1 MRWATFQTSNITTPL
16 VGLLRDGALYA
27 LPPPETLIDVIAG
40 GDAGQAAA
48 AQRAIR
54 DPFHVAELGDAE
66 LLAPIPRPPSVRDF
80 MAFENH
86 YVTSM
91 AALGVPTHPL
101 YYQQPVFYFSNPAA
115 IQGPTEDVR
124 MAPGSTAFD
133 YELEVAAVI
142 GRPGSNISPAE
153 AQDHIAGY
161 TILSDWSA
169 RDVQEAEMS
178 FQIGPAK
185 GKDTATSLGPYLVS
199 KDELAPY
206 ATERGFDL
214 AMTASVNGVPYS
226 SGNWSS
232 LYWSFADLIAYASRG
247 TTLVPGDVVGAGTVG
262 TGCII
267 ELSRVHG
274 AERYPYLVENDVV
287 ELTIAELGSITA
299 TVTAAQEL
307 IPLSRTTGRA
317 DGR

>member
-1 MRWATFQTSNITTPL
+1 MRWVTFQKPNSASPL
-16 VGLLRDGALYA
+16 VGLVRDGTIYA
-27 LPPPETLIDVIAG
+27 LPPTETLVDVIVG
-40 GDAGQAAA
+40 GDDGQAAA
-48 AQRAIR
+48 AERAIR
-54 DPFHVAELGDAE
+54 EPFEVAELDDVR

-115 IQGPTEDVR
+115 IQGPNDDVR
-124 MAPGSTAFD
+124 IAPGSSAFD

-142 GRPGSNISPAE
+142 GRPGSNISPDEAE
-153 AQDHIAGY
+153 NHIAGY

-185 GKDTATSLGPYLVS
+185 GKDTATSLGPCLVS
-199 KDELAPY
+199 KDELAPF
-206 ATERGFDL
+206 AVARGFDL
-214 AMTASVNGVPYS
+214 PMSASVNGKQYS

-232 LYWSFADLIAYASRG
+232 IYWSFADLIAYASRG
-247 TTLVPGDVVGAGTVG
+247 TTLVAGDVIGAGTVG

-267 ELSRVHG
+267 ELARVHG
-274 AERYPYLVENDVV
+274 AEHYPYLAEGDVV
-287 ELTIAELGSITA
+287 ELTVAQLGSIRA
-299 TVTAAQEL
+299 KVTAAEEL
-307 IPLSRTTGRA
+307 IPLSRPVRE
-317 DGR
+317 R